1 LEHPFFVYGQGWA
14 SCNPEGSQQLF
25 GLKCQ
30 RLQVG
35 DICISLKP
43 REHKTHQQPKHQKMQ
58 QNEYQPRP
66 SNSYPQHANMHQP
79 NSFPISPSQ
88 TPQNLSKRPQT
99 NTTNATDIT
108 PTSRLAPHLVPYSSV
123 QSLATSTTS
132 ATAPDHRNAH
142 MDNGVM
148 NGGRGNGRCL
158 SPPPPQRRRPLSH
171 ENPTVNLRGH
181 ADNSQPVSMVLND
194 KSQSPTTSEESVASR
209 KRRWSAPDMVEDDD
223 EQVQTPSNS
232 QLART

>member
-43 REHKTHQQPKHQKMQ
+43 REHKTHQQAKHQQMQ
-58 QNEYQPRP
+58 TNDYQPRP

-79 NSFPISPSQ
+79 KNSFPVSPSQ

-108 PTSRLAPHLVPYSSV
+108 TTSRLAPHLVPYSSV
-123 QSLATSTTS
+123 QSLATSTTA
-132 ATAPDHRNAH
+132 ATTLENRNAH
-142 MDNGVM
+142 IENGLM
-148 NGGRGNGRCL
+148 NGRGNGRCV
-158 SPPPPQRRRPLSH
+158 SPPPQRRRPLSH
-171 ENPTVNLRGH
+171 ENPTGNLRGH
-181 ADNSQPVSMVLND
+181 VDDSQPVSMVLND
-194 KSQSPTTSEESVASR
+194 KSQSPTTSEESIASR
-209 KRRWSAPDMVEDDD
+209 KRRWSAPDMVDDDD
-223 EQVQTPSNS
+223 EQVQPPPIS